1 MDTEYV
7 NKTVT
12 EFTILGF
19 SSIGPYRPVF
29 FAFLLVI
36 YFIIVTSNISIS
48 VLILNDGHLHT
59 PMYLFISI
67 LSFLEIL
74 YTAVTIPCILTVIW
88 KGKIQI
94 SFGNCMLQMYLF
106 HSLGITENYLLNVM
120 AYDRMVAIC
129 NPLRYHT
136 IMTVKRCKTLVLC
149 CWLFGFISP
158 TTLLIS
164 ISKLPFCGPKDI
176 DHLFCDSSPLLK
188 LACTD
193 TSGNAIIDFVISLC
207 MIILTFLFIT
217 VTYVK
222 IIITIVKMKS
232 KHGQA
237 KAFSTCASHL
247 AVVFIFF
254 GSVTFMYVRPN
265 VDYTPEFDK
274 LVAVNYSVL
283 TPLLNP
289 IIYSLRNKE
298 IKSTMKRFLQLKKLQ
313 LH

>member
-1 MDTEYV
+1 MDTED
-7 NKTVT
+7 NNRTVT

-19 SSIGPYRPVF
+19 SSIGPYWPLF
-29 FAFLLVI
+29 FTVLLFIYVTIVI
-36 YFIIVTSNISIS
+36 GNISIS
-48 VLILNDGHLHT
+48 VLILNDRHLHT
-59 PMYLFISI
+59 PMYMFISI

-74 YTAVTIPCILTVIW
+74 YTAVTIPCMLTVIW

-94 SFGNCMLQMYLF
+94 TFGNCMLQMYLF

-129 NPLRYHT
+129 DPLRYHT
-136 IMTVKRCKTLVLC
+136 IMTSKRCKTLASS
-149 CWLFGFISP
+149 CWFLGFISP

-164 ISKLPFCGPKDI
+164 VSTLPFCGPHEI

-193 TSGNAIIDFVISLC
+193 TSINAITDFVISLC
-207 MIILTFLFIT
+207 MIVLTFLFIS

-222 IIITIVKMKS
+222 IIITIVKMDS
-232 KHGQA
+232 THGQG

-247 AVVFIFF
+247 VVVFIFY

-274 LVAVNYSVL
+274 LVALNYSVL

-289 IIYSLRNKE
+289 IIYSFRNKE
-298 IKSTMKRFLQLKKLQ
+298 MKNTLKRFLKLKI
-313 LH
+313 